1 MRALK
6 EKSAKEVARFIYK
19 DLICRWGCS
28 EYHITDQGRK
38 FVNST
43 NKELL
48 DLCGTK
54 QRITS
59 SYHPQPNR
67 FIRKN
72 EQIYTREPKEEF

>member
-1 MRALK
+1 MSTLK
-6 EKSAKEVARFIYK
+6 EKSAKEVARFKYE

-28 EYHITDQGRK
+28 EYHITDQERE

-54 QRITS
+54 Q
-59 SYHPQPNR
+59 
-67 FIRKN
+67 
-72 EQIYTREPKEEF
+72 